1 MLGGMGV
8 DPPTRLSGASRR
20 VLAYLAVKGPR
31 ATRALVCGHLWPNTP
46 EDQARANLR
55 RGLWRAP
62 PGWVQSVGP
71 DLVLVADTDLDD
83 AMLAA
88 GAALEGEVLAAKQLA
103 LLTND
108 LLPGWYEDWL
118 LADQDRFHL
127 HRVQALE
134 QACRSATAAGA
145 HWVATSAG
153 LAAVWAEPLRESA
166 VAALIEA
173 HLAEGNRFEAVRRFR
188 TYQTMLWRELDTEPG
203 AGVTSLVASLLK
215 VRGASDRPKG
225 PPHPPR

>member
-1 MLGGMGV
+1 MTGARRVGVLGGMGV

-20 VLAYLAVKGPR
+20 VLAYLAVRGPR
-31 ATRALVCGHLWPNTP
+31 STRALVCGSLWPNAL
-46 EDQARANLR
+46 EEHARANLR

-62 PGWVQSVGP
+62 AGWVECVGP
-71 DLVLVADTDLDD
+71 DLVLLADTDLGD

-88 GAALEGEVLAAKQLA
+88 GAALRGEVLSAEQLA

-108 LLPGWYEDWL
+108 LLPGWYEEWL
-118 LADQDRFHL
+118 FADQDQFHL

-145 HWVATSAG
+145 HWVAASAG

-188 TYQTMLWRELDTEPG
+188 TYQTMLRRELDTEPG
-203 AGVTSLVASLLK
+203 NAVTSLVASLVN
-215 VRGASDRPKG
+215 VRGSA
-225 PPHPPR
+225 